1 MSKTQDYY
9 LLQKE
14 VDHLIGFHE
23 DECDDE
29 GHVLKPADLTN
40 LKKVLDNNKKWT
52 KEKTR
57 FDSDY
62 FKRHKETQKPTY
74 LWIGC
79 SDSRLPANEIL
90 GLDYGEVF
98 VLRNVANMV
107 SPSDISSL
115 AVIQYAVEVLQVKD
129 IIVAGHYGCGGVKA
143 AVTKYNHGPLEAWL
157 SKLRRI
163 RHKHAHAFMHLK
175 TIDEKA
181 KLLVEI
187 NVKEQVF
194 NVASTPFVQ
203 QAWKENR
210 ELRIHGLV
218 FNM

>member
-1 MSKTQDYY
+1 VLENNRKWSKSR
-9 LLQKE
+9 
-14 VDHLIGFHE
+14 IRE
-23 DECDDE
+23 DEQFFE
-29 GHVLKPADLTN
+29 KHVGSQSPK
-40 LKKVLDNNKKWT
+40 
-52 KEKTR
+52 
-57 FDSDY
+57 
-62 FKRHKETQKPTY
+62 Y
-74 LWIGC
+74 LWVGC

-129 IIVAGHYGCGGVKA
+129 IIVAGHYNCGGVRA

-163 RHKHAHAFMHLK
+163 RHKHSHAFQNL
-175 TIDEKA
+175 TTVEEKA

-203 QAWKENR
+203 QAWKN
-210 ELRIHGLV
+210 GQ
-218 FNM
+218 

>member
-1 MSKTQDYY
+1 MGATGGLDE
-9 LLQKE
+9 E
-14 VDHLIGFHE
+14 VNNLIGIHQ
-23 DECDDE
+23 E
-29 GHVLKPADLTN
+29 GQVKQQVDLSN
-40 LKKVLDNNKKWT
+40 LHAVLDNNRRWSKT
-52 KEKTR
+52 KIREDQQFFEKHVG
-57 FDSDY
+57 SQSP
-62 FKRHKETQKPTY
+62 KY
-74 LWIGC
+74 LWVGC

-90 GLDYGEVF
+90 GLEYGEVF

-129 IIVAGHYGCGGVKA
+129 IIVAGHYNCGGVRA
-143 AVTKYNHGPLEAWL
+143 AVTKNNHGPLEAWL

-163 RHKHAHAFMHLK
+163 RHKHAHAFQNL
-175 TIDEKA
+175 TTVEERA

-203 QAWKENR
+203 
-210 ELRIHGLV
+210 
-218 FNM
+218 